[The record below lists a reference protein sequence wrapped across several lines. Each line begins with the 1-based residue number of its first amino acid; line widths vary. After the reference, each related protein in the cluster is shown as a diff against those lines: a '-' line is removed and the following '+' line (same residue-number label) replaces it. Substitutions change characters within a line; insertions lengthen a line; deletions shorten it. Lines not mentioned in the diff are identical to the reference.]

1 MGGDTVA
8 VQSISQELVENAL
21 REIGLERLFV
31 HEVSDHIMMA
41 LTGWKSN
48 ENPDGDHL
56 AIQIKR
62 PDEKGIGIIS
72 VQVLGVLH
80 ARRESTSPEH
90 LCQLLMAISYLNYRL
105 PVVKVGYDPR
115 DGEVRFS
122 VEAPLI
128 LGENIKEC
136 IQETVKVAIVAVDKY
151 KSDLIRIRDGEE
163 SFDDFYKKQVS
174 KQEDADQSQEVPE
187 SEQRRILAGL
197 LRSLAE
203 LIESEAGGSEEAE
216 KSEQTQNP
224 SAEAET
230 ESD

>member
-1 MGGDTVA
+1 MKNQIDQKLVKDTL
-8 VQSISQELVENAL
+8 Q
-21 REIGLERLFV
+21 EIGFRNAYTF
-31 HEVSDHIMMA
+31 EVQNRVFA
-41 LTGWKSN
+41 LTGWKTERDTEGN
-48 ENPDGDHL
+48 HL
-56 AIQIKR
+56 VVMITQHEAINL
-62 PDEKGIGIIS
+62 IS
-72 VQVLGVLH
+72 VQALGVLF
-80 ARRESTSPEH
+80 APRESTSPEH

-105 PVVKVGYDPR
+105 SVVKVGYDPR

-151 KSDLIRIRDGEE
+151 KSALIRIRDGEE

-174 KQEDADQSQEVPE
+174 EKEDADQSQEVPE
-187 SEQRRILAGL
+187 PEQRRILAGL

-230 ESD
+230 VSD